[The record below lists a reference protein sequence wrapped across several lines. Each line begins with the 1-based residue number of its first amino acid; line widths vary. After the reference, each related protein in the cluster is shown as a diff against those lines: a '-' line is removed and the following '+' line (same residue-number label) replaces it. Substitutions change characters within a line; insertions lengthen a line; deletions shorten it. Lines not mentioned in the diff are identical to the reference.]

1 MMSFNWDVRLAI
13 EHSIFPILSQPALV
27 RLQKTHM
34 RRKTCLILNLV
45 IVCSISALLIRD
57 RSINEVFEIAISP
70 QNQSSI
76 VIPGYLVS
84 CLETDSLRCEMSID
98 RLPLVVEITSG
109 KGCQATYGK
118 QIVTCERIR
127 ASAADTVYIK
137 GLQLSR
143 KQQKAIETKIWV
155 KSIAS
160 PRILA
165 DGVAN
170 GVLLQFVLFILSIC
184 SGINVYQS
192 LYFYLRQPYLH
203 QKKLLKVLVALI
215 GGIGVFLF
223 LLLYFF
229 TLLMVFGYVG

>member
-1 MMSFNWDVRLAI
+1 
-13 EHSIFPILSQPALV
+13 
-27 RLQKTHM
+27 M
-34 RRKTCLILNLV
+34 RRKTRLILNFV

-57 RSINEVFEIAISP
+57 RSINEVFEIVISP

-98 RLPLVVEITSG
+98 RLPFVVEIPSG
-109 KGCQATYGK
+109 RSCQATYGK

-127 ASAADTVYIK
+127 ASAADTVYIQ

-143 KQQKAIETKIWV
+143 KQKQAIKDKIWI

-160 PRILA
+160 PRILD

-170 GVLLQFVLFILSIC
+170 GLLLQFLLFVLSIW

-192 LYFYLRQPYLH
+192 LYFYLGKPYPYRNKWL
-203 QKKLLKVLVALI
+203 KLLVALI
-215 GGIGVFLF
+215 SGIGVFLV
-223 LLLYFF
+223 LSLYFF
-229 TLLMVFGYVG
+229 IVLAVFGYVG